1 MDSGWV
7 VVVQL
12 DFSLNSAP
20 FCFWT
25 QTLRVEFGDLSRDEQ
40 EPSLTIVLTLTLP
53 TSNIVTVIEFMVSN
67 PQHILHTTFSS
78 SHITSKSTINLCIW
92 HLLTRKLYLMKFTS
106 RPQAVH
112 PKVLLMTNAMASY
125 KGRFQNQDYKALLF
139 LFSALKATNL
149 ATLFWHQVK

>member
-25 QTLRVEFGDLSRDEQ
+25 QTLRVEFGDLSRNEQ
-40 EPSLTIVLTLTLP
+40 EPGLTIVLTLTLP
-53 TSNIVTVIEFMVSN
+53 SSNIVTVIEFMVSN
-67 PQHILHTTFSS
+67 PQHILHTTYSS

-92 HLLTRKLYLMKFTS
+92 HLWLESCILWNLLPGLKQCIQKFYLWPMQWHRIKEGFKTKITKLF
-106 RPQAVH
+106 
-112 PKVLLMTNAMASY
+112 
-125 KGRFQNQDYKALLF
+125 
-139 LFSALKATNL
+139 
-149 ATLFWHQVK
+149 